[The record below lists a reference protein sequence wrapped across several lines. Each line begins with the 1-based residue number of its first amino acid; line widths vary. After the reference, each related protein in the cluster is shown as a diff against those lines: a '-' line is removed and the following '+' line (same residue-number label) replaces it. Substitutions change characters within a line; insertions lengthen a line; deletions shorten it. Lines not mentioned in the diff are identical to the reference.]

1 MTLEEL
7 INQVIANSQNI
18 DLLREKMFE
27 LISVMQEM
35 ADEIEDIRGDE
46 E

>member
-7 INQVIANSQNI
+7 VNQVIANSQNI
-18 DLLREKMFE
+18 DLLREKVLE
-27 LISVMQEM
+27 LIGIMQEM
-35 ADEIEDIRGDE
+35 TDEIKVMRGKE

>member
-7 INQVIANSQNI
+7 VNQVIANSNNI
-18 DLLREKMFE
+18 DLLKEKMLE
-27 LISVMQEM
+27 LISVMREM
-35 ADEIEDIRGDE
+35 ADEIRVLRGE